1 MQNRLNYGLAGVV
14 LLVIARVYWPIL
26 HANFIW
32 DDWPSFRDLQ
42 GDQWLHFVFRDF
54 NQWTIYFRPLVVAF
68 LALQVKLFQGA
79 PGPMHAVSLVLHLL
93 NVTLVGVLAY
103 RVGSLAGAS
112 RDRQRWVTL
121 ICMLL
126 FGLHPALIET
136 VSWIGC
142 QFDLVTTLL
151 ILLGLTANA
160 YLQRPLLRAAAL
172 SLIFFLAACAKE
184 AGVVFPMLV
193 VLFDAALFA
202 RIPDRSISAI
212 VRTLL
217 RRNLA
222 AYVGMIVA
230 ALAYLALRHWALSV
244 SGAPKMIG
252 TVMWFAQFQEIC
264 LTYLCYLKVIVWPMA
279 GIGPMHPENAA
290 LFRAV
295 TSTSL
300 LTCIAAI
307 GIAVASLYL
316 ATMRGNA
323 LGFIILA
330 VSIALLPVL
339 RIIPVSF
346 DHNLYHERYATL
358 AIAMCCA
365 LIPLIRWPG
374 SMALGIAGRVGR
386 LLVPVAIIFWLALC
400 VVDIRTLLPY
410 WQNDIALWRWA
421 IAVDPQSL
429 VAKDNLLLSYERS
442 GRLVEAQAFADQ
454 LLADPTQCTSCMLHI
469 AKIAVEHGDPARAAA
484 ALERASKS
492 LLVRQSRDSRQ
503 LYYRELGR
511 LMNLQGRH
519 KEAREVLEASLTLNP
534 KDSLA
539 KDALAKANAS
549 LGAASK

>member
-103 RVGSLAGAS
+103 RVGSITGAS

-172 SLIFFLAACAKE
+172 SLLFFLAACAKE

-193 VLFDAALFA
+193 VLFDIALFA
-202 RIPDRSISAI
+202 RNPDRSISAI
-212 VRTLL
+212 VRTLF

-222 AYVGMIVA
+222 AYVGMVVA
-230 ALAYLALRHWALSV
+230 ALAYLALRHWALNV

-252 TVMWFAQFQEIC
+252 TVIWFAQFQEIC

-279 GIGPMHPENAA
+279 GIGPLHPEDVV
-290 LFRAV
+290 LFRAATPV
-295 TSTSL
+295 SV

-307 GIAVASLYL
+307 GIIVTGLYL
-316 ATMRGNA
+316 AIKRERV
-323 LGFIILA
+323 LGYIILA
-330 VSIALLPVL
+330 VTISVLPVL
-339 RIIPVSF
+339 RIVPVNL

-358 AIAMCCA
+358 AVAMCCA
-365 LIPLIRWPG
+365 LLPLIRWPG
-374 SMALGIAGRVGR
+374 TMALGVAGRAGR

-421 IAVDPQSL
+421 MAVDPQSL
-429 VAKDNLLLSYERS
+429 VAKDNLLLAYERS
-442 GRLVEAQAFADQ
+442 GRLAEAQAFADE
-454 LLADPTQCTSCMLHI
+454 LIADPTQCTSCMLHI

-492 LLVRQSRDSRQ
+492 SLVRQSRDSRQ